1 MSLRQPQSDSVKP
14 LVVDLDGSLLR
25 SDLLYESFFDSAALG
40 VGVNIRTAQALL
52 AGKAAVKHHLA
63 NESDLD
69 YATLPYDSGVLDLI
83 REAKAKGRKVYL
95 ATASNEKHA
104 RAVAEHLGVF
114 DGWFAS
120 DSNTNLSGD
129 KKAKALVDALGEKEF
144 DYLGNGAVDLPVWQ
158 HADNAYGL
166 GLSHSVKRRLTALKG
181 DYVELTQPKST
192 LRTWLEALRVHQY
205 VKNVLVFVP
214 LLTSHQFEPG
224 KIGADIVAFVAFC
237 VGASAVYMLNDLL
250 DLKADRT
257 HPTKR
262 NRPFARGS
270 MPLRT
275 GLLLIPALLALAI
288 ALAATVSMQFLGV
301 LLCYFILTTAYSVYL
316 KRKMLVDV
324 VALAML
330 YTLRIIAGGV
340 AADIQIS
347 QWLFIFSV
355 FIFTS
360 LALMKRYVELS
371 TRLDRELPDP
381 SDRNY
386 RIGDLDVVAALAAA
400 AGMNAITIFALY
412 VTSPD
417 VQPLY
422 RHPKALWLIC
432 PILLYWIGRAL
443 MMAHRRLMDTDPI
456 VFALKDRISAIAIV
470 LILAIVIVAI

>member
-1 MSLRQPQSDSVKP
+1 MSFRQQHSDTVKP
-14 LVVDLDGSLLR
+14 LVVDLDGTLLR

-40 VGVNIRTAQALL
+40 LGVNIRTAQALL
-52 AGKAAVKHHLA
+52 AGKAALKQHLA
-63 NESDLD
+63 IESDLD
-69 YATLPYDSGVLDLI
+69 YATLPYDSAVLDLI
-83 REAKAKGRKVYL
+83 REAKRKGRKVYL

-104 RAVAEHLGVF
+104 RAVAEHLGDF

-120 DSNTNLSGD
+120 DGNTNLSGD
-129 KKAKALVDALGEKEF
+129 KKAEALAGAFGDKGF
-144 DYLGNGAVDLPVWQ
+144 DYVGNGAVDLPVWQ
-158 HADNAYGL
+158 RADKAYGL
-166 GLSHSVKRRLTALKG
+166 GLSQSIKRRLTALKG
-181 DYVELTQPKST
+181 DFVDVAHPKVPS
-192 LRTWLEALRVHQY
+192 RTWLEVLRVHQY

-224 KIGADIVAFVAFC
+224 KIVADIIAYVAFC
-237 VGASAVYMLNDLL
+237 VGASAVYMVNDLL
-250 DLKADRT
+250 DLKADRA

-262 NRPFARGS
+262 TRPFARGAV
-270 MPLRT
+270 PLRT
-275 GLLLIPALLALAI
+275 GLLLIPVLLAA
-288 ALAATVSMQFLGV
+288 ATTLAAAVSLKFLGV
-301 LLCYFILTTAYSVYL
+301 LLFYFVLTTAYSVYL

-330 YTLRIIAGGV
+330 YTLRIIGGGV

-417 VQPLY
+417 VQQLY

-456 VFALKDRISAIAIV
+456 VFAIKDRVSAIAIV